1 MHPEDNYYQDEDYQP
16 KRGNTTVRNLEKWPE
31 VFGFILEGLEG
42 GANLSLKL
50 KAFNLKKTQN
60 R

>member
-16 KRGNTTVRNLEKWPE
+16 KRDTNTTVRNLEKWPE

-60 R
+60 